1 MLLVPRRRFDPY
13 WMLAPTAVLL
23 AVFFFYPLL
32 HAAYTSLYH
41 WDLLT
46 PPRYVGWD
54 NYRSLWLSGDL
65 SRWTAITALFSV
77 LVVGGATS
85 LGLGLAVLLNRSG
98 GLAAFVRG
106 AVFSAYVVSWVSVAL
121 LWLWVLDADA
131 GALNRLLQGLGFAGR
146 SWLGDPGLAL
156 YAVAGVT
163 IWKITGYAMV
173 LFLAGLQDV
182 PVSVLE
188 AAALDGA
195 DRWTRFW
202 RITWPLLRPTTVFV
216 VTTSLIASFQ
226 VFDVV
231 RVMTQGGPV
240 HATSVFVYAIYEQV
254 FVNLR
259 VGRASAAIVVFFL
272 LLAVLTALQLWA
284 WSRRHTKPGK
294 TRRPLVTSLPEGSE
308 P

>member
-1 MLLVPRRRFDPY
+1 MALVPRRRTDPL
-13 WMLAPTAVLL
+13 WMLAPTALLL

-32 HAAYTSLYH
+32 HAVHTSLH
-41 WDLLT
+41 RWDLLT
-46 PPRYVGWD
+46 EPRFVGTA
-54 NYRSLWLSGDL
+54 NYRSLWESGDL
-65 SRWTAITALFSV
+65 LHWTTTTVLFS
-77 LVVGGATS
+77 LVVVTGATG
-85 LGLGLAVLLNRSG
+85 LGLGLALLLNRPG
-98 GLAAFVRG
+98 RLVGFVRS

-131 GALNRLLQGLGFAGR
+131 GALNGLLGLLGFEAVP
-146 SWLGDPGLAL
+146 WLGSPRLAL
-156 YAVAGVT
+156 LAVAGVT
-163 IWKITGYAMV
+163 LWKIAGYGMV

-182 PVSVLE
+182 PPALLE

-195 DRWTRFW
+195 GRLARFW
-202 RITWPLLRPTTVFV
+202 HVTWPLLRPTTLFV

-240 HATSVFVYAIYEQV
+240 HATTVFVYAIYEQV

-259 VGRASAAIVVFFL
+259 VGRASAAIVVFFV
-272 LLAVLTALQLWA
+272 LLAALTALQLWA
-284 WSRRHTKPGK
+284 W
-294 TRRPLVTSLPEGSE
+294 TRRDPSARAPRGSH